1 MKEEEKGEETERA
14 TSRSL
19 GRFTPP
25 REKYQGKITLFSS
38 STIPSPPSALRGVRE
53 TEGAP
58 PAGRFGQ
65 GKVNAPR
72 RTVSRCEAEQ
82 CRRRRRR
89 YHRRRHLE
97 QIMARIR
104 RGGER
109 TAGRTGFSWVGL
121 GWVGITSA
129 IDLITPYGPRC
140 LLVSVSLSLSISRL
154 VLTLP
159 LSLTLQQPSCPSR
172 VRHHPRIL
180 SLSLSRCPLFHACSL
195 RVSPLASSPAA
206 SSTCVSAASSRA
218 SCLHFALTFSPPR
231 LLLPRYS
238 ALPLFLSPL
247 VTSPRCTAPWNI
259 SFFSSCN
266 RASIHRSPF
275 LFIKR
280 DAYALRYGLVP
291 VDVNFPKN
299 YFAGGGKL
307 EASRFQRRTL
317 VGERR
322 LR

>member
-1 MKEEEKGEETERA
+1 MKKPKELPRVHSVGSHRLARSIKGK
-14 TSRSL
+14 SPSSPPL
-19 GRFTPP
+19 TP
-25 REKYQGKITLFSS
+25 LSF
-38 STIPSPPSALRGVRE
+38 PPSALRDVRG

-58 PAGRFGQ
+58 PAGRFGR

-109 TAGRTGFSWVGL
+109 TAGRTRVQLGRLGL

-129 IDLITPYGPRC
+129 IDLITPCGPRC

-154 VLTLP
+154 VLALS

-172 VRHHPRIL
+172 VRRHPRVL
-180 SLSLSRCPLFHACSL
+180 SLSLSRCPLFHACPL

-218 SCLHFALTFSPPR
+218 SCLHFALTFSPPH

-238 ALPLFLSPL
+238 ALPLFPLSLHRHAALHPGTFPFSL
-247 VTSPRCTAPWNI
+247 LATARRSIARPFYLSSATHTRCVTAACP
-259 SFFSSCN
+259 
-266 RASIHRSPF
+266 
-275 LFIKR
+275 
-280 DAYALRYGLVP
+280 
-291 VDVNFPKN
+291 
-299 YFAGGGKL
+299 
-307 EASRFQRRTL
+307 
-317 VGERR
+317 
-322 LR
+322 